1 MLFTISQASVNCKM
15 AKKLLCLAS
24 LVAAPWLVIGG
35 LLVAACG
42 LLLDGQPELVASG
55 ALAAMASAVAG
66 LTAVA
71 LLAGLREASP
81 RIGDQL
87 EADG

>member
-1 MLFTISQASVNCKM
+1 M

-35 LLVAACG
+35 LLMVACG

-55 ALAAMASAVAG
+55 ALAAIVAAVAG
-66 LTAVA
+66 VTAGAV
-71 LLAGLREASP
+71 LAAPRGASA
-81 RIGDQL
+81 RIGDRL
-87 EADG
+87 EAGG